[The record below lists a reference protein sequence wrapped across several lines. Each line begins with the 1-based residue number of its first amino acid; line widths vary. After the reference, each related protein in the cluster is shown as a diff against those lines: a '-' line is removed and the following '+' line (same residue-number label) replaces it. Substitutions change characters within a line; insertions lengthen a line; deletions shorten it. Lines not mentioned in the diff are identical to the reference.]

1 MYGNCT
7 GVVRLYSRKKTGRL
21 QQGDW
26 PADTHVAAVVPLSAV
41 PLPKLAHAEHVAV
54 ASSGAPEHVVLGA
67 VARTVASL
75 VVPSAHR
82 HTQSASQTQTQPRQS
97 PAHHVTY

>member
-1 MYGNCT
+1 MYGYWT

-26 PADTHVAAVVPLSAV
+26 PADTHVEAVVPLRAV
-41 PLPKLAHAEHVAV
+41 PLPKLAHALHVDV
-54 ASSGAPEHVVLGA
+54 ASSGAPEQVVLGA

-75 VVPSAHR
+75 VVPSVDRRPHPDAR
-82 HTQSASQTQTQPRQS
+82 AR
-97 PAHHVTY
+97 